1 VLNVLDNK
9 LDIIVNP
16 YKLKSVLN
24 LTEKITNVVPME
36 MVTERMSHTK
46 KMVQLYLKK
55 RLKIEL
61 EIGLGNDSVAANP

>member
-1 VLNVLDNK
+1 
-9 LDIIVNP
+9 
-16 YKLKSVLN
+16 VLN